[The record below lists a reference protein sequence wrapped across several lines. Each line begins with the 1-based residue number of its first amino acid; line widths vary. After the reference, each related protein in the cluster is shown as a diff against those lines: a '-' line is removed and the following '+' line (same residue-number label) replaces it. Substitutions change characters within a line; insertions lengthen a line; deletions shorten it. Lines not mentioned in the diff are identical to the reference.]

1 MFEAWIPIA
10 IGAAFFQNLRSALQ
24 KHLKGKLSNNGAAY
38 ARFLYALPFAIL
50 YVLLLKFVGGK
61 ALPVINPTFIWYSL
75 LGSVSQII
83 FTALLLWLFSFRSF
97 AVGTT
102 FSKLEVFTVAI
113 IGALVLGDTLNIA
126 AIVAI
131 TISTTG
137 VLALSMGQSGLQLQN
152 LLKNLGSR
160 ETMVGIICSLFLGA
174 SVVFF
179 RGAALSLEHTD
190 TLMTAAFTLMIA
202 LTIQTLLMG
211 AWIKVTEP
219 GQWRRIITEWRWASI
234 VGITGV
240 LASIG
245 WFTAFTLQ
253 NASYVRAVGQIE
265 LIFTFLFST
274 YVFKE
279 HVSRLET
286 FGILLVGTGIIVL
299 LLFA

>member
-50 YVLLLKFVGGK
+50 YVWLLNTLGGK
-61 ALPVINPTFIWYSL
+61 SLPEVQMKFIWFCL
-75 LGSVSQII
+75 LGSVSQIL
-83 FTALLLWLFSFRSF
+83 FTALLLWMFSFRSF

-102 FSKLEVFTVAI
+102 FSKLEVFTVALVGAI
-113 IGALVLGDTLNIA
+113 ILGDSLSTA
-126 AIVAI
+126 AIIAI
-131 TISTTG
+131 AISTAG
-137 VLALSMGQSGLQLQN
+137 VLALSMGQAGLN
-152 LLKNLGSR
+152 VNSLLTNIGSR
-160 ETMVGIICSLFLGA
+160 DTITGITCSLFLGS

-179 RGAALSLEHTD
+179 RGAALSLEHND
-190 TLMTAAFTLMIA
+190 TVMAAAFTLMIA
-202 LTIQTLLMG
+202 LIMQTLLMG
-211 AWIKVTEP
+211 AWIAFREP
-219 GQWRRIITEWRWASI
+219 GQWRNIITEWRWAGA
-234 VGITGV
+234 VGLAGV

-253 NASYVRAVGQIE
+253 NASYVRALGQIE
-265 LIFTFLFST
+265 LIFTFLFSA

-279 HVSRLET
+279 NVTKLET
-286 FGILLVGTGIIVL
+286 FGILLVGSGILFL